1 MPSRPRPVGRQA
13 TPAQQRAVDLPAG
26 PVVLLGGAGS
36 GKTFTLAQRAARLAD
51 TGRPAGRDERPG
63 LEPILALAPT
73 AAAAEELRTRIEN
86 ALDRPFEQLNVL
98 TPHAFAAQLLAA
110 ESAEAGLDPLVAT
123 AGGADRLA
131 LLLDRVDELT
141 IRSHDFRGR
150 PAAMLT
156 GVLSRIDRCKEEMVT
171 AAAYA
176 AWADALP
183 AGSESAVALAAHER
197 EFAALYA
204 AHDQMLAEEGLL
216 DTGEL
221 ILRAHRLLQER
232 ADVRA
237 RTARRF
243 RHILADDWQDAS
255 YAVTRL
261 VLLLAGE
268 HDSLTVAGDDDQTL
282 ARFRGAGAKNLRDML
297 AAFPA
302 AQTVRLETSLRCGD
316 GILQAAEAVVAPI
329 TDRTAR
335 DTPAVPAPGW
345 AGPDQH
351 AGSVWFWRCAN
362 ERAQAQAAAAEIE
375 RLVRDG
381 TKPHDIAVLVR
392 SVRREGQ
399 AIAVALEERAV
410 AYRLAGATA
419 FFQHAEIRDVLAWLR
434 LLTDPSDAAAVVRAL
449 SRPPIA
455 LHAVDLARCVQ
466 IARRRKLDMVSALSA
481 AIESPQIPP
490 EARDRI
496 VAFLKLHRSARGA
509 LDTTRPDLFVHRP
522 IGHLGLRRQQLFSAQ
537 ADVVERLVHLAR
549 FGELAAGFTSR
560 MPQATPREFAR
571 YIAAVAETGLRDDE
585 DETWVGERPLH
596 DAVTVT
602 TMHAAKGGEWDHV
615 LVLGLQSPRM
625 PGARR
630 QVAEPIPDDLLP
642 EALPPDTRE
651 RHADDM
657 RRLLHV
663 AMTRA
668 RRSLV
673 LAYAAE
679 GDGRTSEGAPA
690 RQSPSPFVEE
700 ARAAVS
706 GEWEDRGEELFG
718 PAETLHATF
727 AALRDELISSIPETA
742 TRLGEL
748 RLDTDVDVTHGAARY
763 LEMLKLA
770 ALMHRPEGQPVEEL
784 LAQVNA
790 TILQSAT
797 AEQKEVLLSSPLD
810 EIILGADRDARARA
824 RAIAARQE
832 PSLEAFLP
840 RRGEGLMLSASDIDT
855 YRACPL
861 KYKFAR
867 VFRIPQ
873 EPTLNQRFGIAFHQ
887 VLDRFHTSG
896 GTTGA
901 ELTEL
906 FDTAWRRGG
915 FGDSEEERQLRI
927 KAEGALAR
935 YLERFHDE
943 EGEPVWF
950 ERSFSFK
957 LGPHL
962 LRGRVDRVDRHA
974 DGVFELIDYKTGRPR
989 SAAQLREDV
998 QLSLYAVGAREA
1010 WDLEASR
1017 QSYHYVLDDEKV
1029 PVPTE
1034 LMDRDWITETVFT
1047 VADGIL
1053 SQGFEPT
1060 PSYAVCAM
1068 CDYRIACPAAER

>member
-1 MPSRPRPVGRQA
+1 
-13 TPAQQRAVDLPAG
+13 
-26 PVVLLGGAGS
+26 
-36 GKTFTLAQRAARLAD
+36 
-51 TGRPAGRDERPG
+51 
-63 LEPILALAPT
+63 
-73 AAAAEELRTRIEN
+73 
-86 ALDRPFEQLNVL
+86 
-98 TPHAFAAQLLAA
+98 
-110 ESAEAGLDPLVAT
+110 
-123 AGGADRLA
+123 
-131 LLLDRVDELT
+131 
-141 IRSHDFRGR
+141 
-150 PAAMLT
+150 MLT

-171 AAAYA
+171 AEAYA
-176 AWADALP
+176 AWADGLGATTD
-183 AGSESAVALAAHER
+183 SAQARAVHKR

-221 ILRAHRLLQER
+221 ILRAHRLLSER

-237 RTARRF
+237 RTAGRF
-243 RHILADDWQDAS
+243 RHILVDDWQDAS
-255 YAVTRL
+255 FAITRL
-261 VLLLAGE
+261 VTTLGAE
-268 HDSLTVAGDDDQTL
+268 HNSLTLAGDDDQTL
-282 ARFRGAGAKNLRDML
+282 ARFRGAGAKNLRDAV
-297 AAFPA
+297 AAFPDA
-302 AQTVRLETSLRCGD
+302 HVERLQASLRCGD
-316 GILQAAEAVVAPI
+316 QVLEAAEAIVAPI
-329 TDRTAR
+329 EGRLADR
-335 DTPAVPAPGW
+335 PAAELQASHPGN
-345 AGPDQH
+345 
-351 AGSVWFWRCAN
+351 VWFWRCAN

-375 RLVRDG
+375 KLVREG
-381 TKPHDIAVLVR
+381 TAPGDIAVLVR

-410 AYRLAGATA
+410 AYRLVGATA
-419 FFQHAEIRDVLAWLR
+419 FFQHAEIRDLLAWLR
-434 LLTDPSDAAAVVRAL
+434 LLSDPSDAAAVVRAL
-449 SRPPIA
+449 SRPPIT

-466 IARRRKLDMVSALSA
+466 IARRRKLDMVSALA
-481 AIESPQIPP
+481 AATESPQIPP
-490 EARDRI
+490 EARERI
-496 VAFLKLHRSARGA
+496 AAFLKLVRSARGA
-509 LDTTRPDLFVHRP
+509 LDTTRPDLFVHRL

-549 FGELAAGFTSR
+549 FGELAAGFTNR

-585 DETWVGERPLH
+585 DQTRPLRG
-596 DAVTVT
+596 DTVTVT
-602 TMHAAKGGEWDHV
+602 TMHAAKGNEWDHV

-630 QVAEPIPDDLLP
+630 QVAEPIPDDLLL
-642 EALPPDTRE
+642 EELAPDTRE
-651 RHADDM
+651 RHVDDM

-679 GDGRTSEGAPA
+679 GESPADPARPA
-690 RQSPSPFVEE
+690 RQPPSAFAEE
-700 ARAAVS
+700 ARAAVG

-727 AALRDELISSIPETA
+727 STLRDELISSIPGTA

-748 RLDTDVDVTHGAARY
+748 RLDTDIDVTHGAARY
-763 LEMLKLA
+763 LELLKLA
-770 ALMHRPEGQPVEEL
+770 ALMHRPDDQPVEET

-790 TILQSAT
+790 TILLSAT

-810 EIILGADRDARARA
+810 EIILGADRDARARTQ
-824 RAIAARQE
+824 AIAARQE

-887 VLDRFHTSG
+887 VLDRFHTGG
-896 GTTGA
+896 GTSA
-901 ELTEL
+901 VELNEL

-915 FGDSEEERQLRI
+915 FGDSEEERQLRL
-927 KAEGALAR
+927 KAEIALDR
-935 YLERFHDE
+935 YLERFRE
-943 EGEPVWF
+943 EPGEPTWF

-957 LGPHL
+957 LGPHV
-962 LRGRVDRVDRHA
+962 LRGRVDRVDKHP

-1029 PVPTE
+1029 PVPSE
-1034 LMDRDWITETVFT
+1034 EMDRDWITETVFT

>member
-1 MPSRPRPVGRQA
+1 MADRLAP
-13 TPAQQRAVDLPAG
+13 TPTQQRVVDLPAG
-26 PVVLLGGAGS
+26 PVVLLGGAGT
-36 GKTFTLAQRAARLAD
+36 GKTLALARRAARLAD
-51 TGRPAGRDERPG
+51 LGRPADRDRRPG
-63 LEPILALAPT
+63 REPLLVLAPT
-73 AAAAEELRTRIEN
+73 SAATDDLRARIEE
-86 ALDRPFEQLNVL
+86 ALARPFEQLDVL
-98 TPHAFAAQLLAA
+98 TPHGFAAQLLAA
-110 ESAEAGLDPLVAT
+110 ESAEVGLDPRVAT
-123 AGGADRLA
+123 AGAADRLA

-176 AWADALP
+176 TWAGALP
-183 AGSESAVALAAHER
+183 RDTEGAAARADHER

-216 DTGEL
+216 DAGEL
-221 ILRAHRLLQER
+221 ILRAHRLLTER

-237 RTARRF
+237 RTAARF
-243 RHILADDWQDAS
+243 PHVLADDWQDAS
-255 YAVTRL
+255 YAITRL
-261 VLLLAGE
+261 VLLLAAE
-268 HDSLTVAGDDDQTL
+268 HGSLTVAGDDDQTL
-282 ARFRGAGAKNLRDML
+282 ARFRGAGAKNLADVTV
-297 AAFPA
+297 AFPA

-316 GILQAAEAVVAPI
+316 QVLEAAAAVVAPI
-329 TDRTAR
+329 SERLS
-335 DTPAVPAPGW
+335 
-345 AGPDQH
+345 AGPAGGPSQPNPGH
-351 AGSVWFWRCAN
+351 AGAVWFWRCAN

-375 RLVRDG
+375 RRVREG
-381 TKPHDIAVLVR
+381 AAPHDIAVLVR

-399 AIAVALEERAV
+399 AIAMALEERAV
-410 AYRLAGATA
+410 PYRLVGATA

-455 LHAVDLARCVQ
+455 LNAVDLARCVQ
-466 IARRRKLDMVSALSA
+466 ISRRRKLDMVSALSA

-496 VAFLKLHRSARGA
+496 LAFLKLQRSARGA
-509 LDTTRPDLFVHRP
+509 LDTTRPDLFVHRL

-585 DETWVGERPLH
+585 DETWVGERPLR

-642 EALPPDTRE
+642 ERLAPDTRE
-651 RHADDM
+651 RHVDDM

-679 GDGRTSEGAPA
+679 GEGGSGATSPS
-690 RQSPSPFVEE
+690 RQSPSAFVEE
-700 ARAAVS
+700 ARTAVS

-727 AALRDELISSIPETA
+727 STLRDELISSIPGTA
-742 TRLGEL
+742 SRLGEL

-763 LEMLKLA
+763 LELLKLA
-770 ALMHRPEGQPVEEL
+770 ALMHRPEGQTVEEQ

-797 AEQKEVLLSSPLD
+797 SEQKEVLLSSPLD
-810 EIILGADRDARARA
+810 EIILGADRDARARTQ
-824 RAIAARQE
+824 AIAQRQE

-887 VLDRFHTSG
+887 VLDRFHTNG

-906 FDTAWRRGG
+906 FDVAWRRGG
-915 FGDSEEERQLRI
+915 FGDSEEERQLRA
-927 KAEGALAR
+927 KAEGALVR
-935 YLERFHDE
+935 YLDRFRE
-943 EGEPVWF
+943 EDGEPVWF

-957 LGPHL
+957 LGPHV
-962 LRGRVDRVDRHA
+962 LRGRVDRVDRLP

-989 SAAQLREDV
+989 TAAQLREDV

-1034 LMDRDWITETVFT
+1034 QMDRDWITETVFT

-1060 PSYAVCAM
+1060 PSYAVCSM